1 MAHSILRIDA
11 SPRKTGSI
19 TRDLVDQ
26 VISKLGA
33 TSVVARDL
41 SDGIPLISEAW
52 VEASFT
58 PASDRTAAQEEAL
71 SASNAL
77 VAEIFA
83 ADTLV
88 IGVPI
93 YNFGVP
99 AALKAWIDMVA
110 RSGVTFQYSAE
121 GPRGLV
127 EGKRAILVVASG
139 GTKIG
144 SDIDFAVGYLEHVLS
159 FIGIT
164 DIEIIAADQMVLDAD
179 KSLAQAKT
187 SIDALAA

>member
-110 RSGVTFQYSAE
+110 RSGV
-121 GPRGLV
+121 
-127 EGKRAILVVASG
+127 
-139 GTKIG
+139 
-144 SDIDFAVGYLEHVLS
+144 
-159 FIGIT
+159 
-164 DIEIIAADQMVLDAD
+164 
-179 KSLAQAKT
+179 
-187 SIDALAA
+187 